1 MQHGISAHTVL
12 LRPNSHGRVQLR
24 SADYGDRPRLTFN
37 YLKGPEDMARLVAGL
52 KRVDAV
58 FDTPTMRPRVARKI
72 NTGHCR
78 TEADWIATVQRQTGT
93 MYHPVGT
100 CRMGPATEPTSV
112 VDARLRV
119 HGLEGLRVADSS
131 IMPNIVGGNTMAP
144 VIMIAEK
151 AADMIKEDWR

>member
-1 MQHGISAHTVL
+1 VL
-12 LRPNSHGRVQLR
+12 LRPKSRGQVQLR
-24 SADYGDRPRLTFN
+24 SPDFRDPPRLTFN
-37 YLKGPEDMARLVAGL
+37 YLQDPEDMARLVAGL

-58 FDTPTMRPRVARKI
+58 FDTPTMRSRVARKLH
-72 NTGHCR
+72 TAGGR
-78 TEADWIATVQRQTGT
+78 SEKDWVATVQRQTGT
-93 MYHPVGT
+93 VYHPVGT

-119 HGLEGLRVADSS
+119 HGLEGLRVVDSS